1 MDTKACSRCR
11 ETKTLD
17 QFYRKEGRPSSWCKP
32 CTLADIKARYRSKH
46 PEPPPYQPPAEK
58 ACNKCGVTK
67 PLEQFHR
74 HRSAR
79 DGRNSFCAVCATAAA
94 SAWNKANPGYHRQKA
109 KEYGLRHPDRKAD
122 NNLRWRLGLPWG
134 TYAQM
139 LEAQG
144 GKCAI
149 CGTTKPGDRIKRF
162 HTDHD
167 EASGDVRGLLCN
179 NCNNGIGRLNHDP
192 IRLRLAADYLDR
204 WILSKRTST

>member
-74 HRSAR
+74 RRSSR
-79 DGRNSFCAVCATAAA
+79 DGRNSICADCNTATSLAFNQ
-94 SAWNKANPGYHRQKA
+94 SHPDYHR
-109 KEYGLRHPDRKAD
+109 RHAREWARKNPERKAD
-122 NNLRWRLGLPWG
+122 NHLKWRLGLPYG
-134 TYAQM
+134 TYDEMFA
-139 LEAQG
+139 AQG
-144 GKCAI
+144 GKCGI
-149 CGTTKPGDRIKRF
+149 CGDASPGARTTRF
-162 HTDHD
+162 HVDHD
-167 EASGDVRGLLCN
+167 KETGAIRGLLCGR
-179 NCNNGIGRLNHDP
+179 CNTGIGQMRHSQP
-192 IRLRLAADYLDR
+192 ILLAAIDYLA
-204 WILSKRTST
+204 RTTK